1 MASDN
6 LENSPEILDNGNDGE
21 SLRIKI
27 IGVGGAGNN
36 AVDRLK
42 LDDLQQVHLAV
53 VNTDSQVL
61 ASSPLQDKILIGDA
75 VTRGLSAGGEP
86 DIGRRAAEADLE
98 RLEQL
103 VGGVDLVF
111 LLAGLGGGT
120 GSGSTPVLAEAAMKA
135 GALVLAFVT
144 LPFTLEGARR
154 HQQAQDAM
162 TDLRR
167 TCHAVIPLPND
178 ILLQQMDKNASVLDA
193 YALAD
198 EWISRG
204 VRAICSMLFD
214 TGLINVDFATLK
226 KGFDNRGGKT
236 LFGLGYGCGEDF
248 ENKAVEE
255 LLLCPLLHTP
265 EFSRK
270 ADSLIVNITGGPDLS
285 MNKVNEIMTLIT
297 EKFGSRDNTVMGAVI
312 DENMQGSLSI
322 CVIGTT
328 DVNGDKARPF
338 GFFTGSRPVESTV
351 ADDTTSA
358 VLESSH
364 TAKGGGKEPPRHSQD
379 VFAFSPEEVQRGYFE
394 KSEQSLYNGEDLDV
408 PTYLRRGIKIKI

>member
-226 KGFDNRGGKT
+226 KSFDNRGGKT

-338 GFFTGSRPVESTV
+338 GLFTGSRPVESTV